1 MLRKLFI
8 VIAVLSLTITASAE
22 QAWLGIDQVE
32 PAKVEVL
39 SHNDQYTEIEF
50 DIKGVFISPQRNGD
64 ILFSLDGIVS
74 GVVPNLTKMVAIPA
88 YRNVEIQVISTEFVN
103 IDYDGRLPDIEGF
116 FRTGEPVIIRD
127 LRAIPITIYP
137 LRNSD
142 EPGKAQLLL
151 RARIRLNYTGY
162 SDVNNKTFTGSTSR
176 AFANLYN
183 SSIINYGWLD
193 SNNQSPGKG
202 TYLIITPEEY
212 TNYMGYVPPFDDF
225 VEWKKSK
232 GYQVEIHIVEPFG
245 TTFSELYDL
254 ILAAYQSA
262 DPPLEYVLLVGDANY
277 ANNWIPTYM
286 IEFGGQID
294 PTDHPYST
302 LEGDDYF
309 SDVLVGRLS
318 VSSYSEALIIYNKIV
333 HYEKNPYM
341 LETDWYKSI
350 LAVAGNYD
358 DTSSPPI
365 TPCQTAWWMADY
377 FLDHGFTTA
386 DTILNWGPWDP
397 TPGNYLEILAS
408 IDEGKTFVVYRGWGD
423 ANGWQVPAFNRN
435 HLNLM
440 DNNWKLPVFG
450 SFVCNT
456 GNFTSTVNPCFGEKL
471 LRVGGYSDGDGAV
484 AFYGPSDLYTN
495 TNYNNAISS
504 GFCEGFWEAEL
515 HHFGAAAAY
524 SKMTL
529 YQGFP
534 NKQAVEDYAWFYF
547 HVYNCL
553 GDPEMEMWND
563 IPIEMEIDHPASLP
577 SGVSSIGVT
586 VTENGNP
593 LENAYVTALH
603 DDDEL
608 IAGGYTDSNGDITL
622 TFDPAEGGELTV
634 TATNYGHIPAIANI
648 PLTSTAY
655 IGYASDSLHN
665 ETHPDGCLNPGET
678 ADLYVTI
685 ENFGFGSQ
693 NNVSGVLSTANP
705 YISISGNP
713 VSFGN
718 VASGA
723 TSEEYFSL
731 AVDDN
736 APSIAGVEFTLDLTT
751 SNGSYESKFAVV
763 LSGSDIAVYDVD
775 LPNGPIFHGM
785 QKPIAVILINN
796 GDFTASD
803 VSALLTSLDPD
814 ITVIQE
820 SAQYGDIS
828 PGQIASNSGNELMV
842 EVAQGTPE
850 GKMAQMRLSISSG
863 VGGEFDLTFYF
874 IVGTPDETDPTGPDA
889 YGYYAYDNGDIYYQN
904 QVPTYDWVELDPN
917 YPGHIAG
924 AIPVFMGD
932 DSSTL
937 VDLPFDFVFY
947 GDTYDQLTICTN
959 GWVSFTETW
968 MANFRNWDLPSP
980 LGPHTLI
987 AAFWDDLKDTVDT
1000 FLDIYYW
1007 EDPAG
1012 RFIIEWSR
1020 VHNRYKHPDPDK
1032 RMETFELILYDPAVQ
1047 SGSTGDGDILIQFKE
1062 INDIDFDNNFS
1073 TVGIEDY
1080 WHSIGLEYIFSKDYE
1095 NHPTAAVLHDEMAIL
1110 ITTTP
1115 PENFSG
1121 VEDAPDIIPQRYSLS
1136 QNYPN
1141 PFNSSTRI
1149 DFELAGSGMT
1159 ELKIFDVNGRLI
1171 KTLISGEL
1179 SAGGYSENWNGSDF
1193 SGKPVSSGIY
1203 FIQLKSGDYHKSIK
1217 CILLK

>member
-1 MLRKLFI
+1 MLRKIFI
-8 VIAVLSLTITASAE
+8 VITILSIIQAVNAE
-22 QAWLGIDQVE
+22 RAWVGIDQVE
-32 PAKVEVL
+32 PAEFEVL
-39 SHNDQYTEIEF
+39 FHSSEFTEIEF

-74 GVVPNLTKMVAIPA
+74 GTVPNLTRMVAIPP
-88 YRNVEIQVISTEFVN
+88 YKNVEIQVISTEFIEV
-103 IDYDGRLPDIEGF
+103 DYDGHLPAAGEL

-127 LRAIPITIYP
+127 LRAVPFTVFP
-137 LRNSD
+137 LRRSE
-142 EPGKAQLLL
+142 EPGRAELLR
-151 RARIRLNYTGY
+151 RARIRLNYSGY
-162 SDVNNKTFTGSTSR
+162 SAVNNKTFTGSTSK
-176 AFANLYN
+176 AFENIYN
-183 SSIINYGWLD
+183 SSIINYNWLD

-212 TNYMGYVPPFDDF
+212 TNYMGLVPPFDEF
-225 VEWKKSK
+225 VKWKKSK
-232 GYQVEIHIVEPFG
+232 GYQVEIHIVEQTG
-245 TTFSELYDL
+245 TTCNELYDL
-254 ILAAYQSA
+254 IQAAYQSA
-262 DPPLEYVLLVGDANY
+262 DPPLEYVLLVGDPNGGMT
-277 ANNWIPTYM
+277 WIPTHM
-286 IEFGGQID
+286 IEFNGQTD

-302 LEGDDYF
+302 MDDDDYF

-341 LETDWYKSI
+341 QATDWYKSM

-408 IDEGKTFVVYRGWGD
+408 IDEGKSFVVYRGWGD

-435 HLNLM
+435 HINLM
-440 DNNWKLPVFG
+440 DNDWKLPVFG

-456 GNFTSTVNPCFGEKL
+456 GNFTSSINPCFGEKL
-471 LRVGGYSDGDGAV
+471 LRVGGYIDGDGAV

-495 TNYNNAISS
+495 TNFNNAISS

-524 SKMTL
+524 SKAAL

-534 NKQAVEDYAWFYF
+534 NKQAVGDYAWFYF

-563 IPIEMEIDHPASLP
+563 IPIEMEIDCPSSLP
-577 SGVSSIGVT
+577 SGVSSVEVSVDESGS
-586 VTENGNP
+586 G
-593 LENAYVTALH
+593 LENAYVTVLH
-603 DDDEL
+603 DDEL
-608 IAGGYTDSNGDITL
+608 IAGGYTDSSGEITL
-622 TFDPAEGGELTV
+622 TFDPAEGDELTI
-634 TATNYGHIPAIANI
+634 TATNYGYIPAIAVI
-648 PLTSTAY
+648 PITSTAY
-655 IGYASDSLHN
+655 IGYISDSLYN
-665 ETHPDGCLNPGET
+665 ESNPDGCLNPGET
-678 ADLYVTI
+678 ADLYITI
-685 ENFGFGSQ
+685 ENFGAGSQ
-693 NNVSGVLSTANP
+693 NSVSGVLSTANP

-723 TSEEYFSL
+723 TSEEYFTL
-731 AVDDN
+731 IVDDN
-736 APSIAGVEFTLDLTT
+736 SPSISGLEFTLDLTT
-751 SNGSYESKFAVV
+751 SSGSYESKFAVV
-763 LSGSDIAVYDVD
+763 LSGSDLAVYDVD
-775 LPNGPIFHGM
+775 LPSGPIFHGM
-785 QKPIAVILINN
+785 QKPIAVTLINN

-803 VSALLTSLDPD
+803 VSAIITSLDPD
-814 ITVIQE
+814 ITVIQGN
-820 SAQYGDIS
+820 AQYGDIP
-828 PGQIASNSGNELMV
+828 PGQTASNTGDELMV
-842 EVAQGTPE
+842 EAAQGTPE
-850 GKMAQMRLSISSG
+850 GKIAQMQLSISPSI
-863 VGGEFDLTFYF
+863 GGEVDLSFNF
-874 IVGTPDETDPTGPDA
+874 IIGTPDETDPTGPDA
-889 YGYYAYDNGDIYYQN
+889 YGYYAYDDGDIYYQD
-904 QVPTYDWVELDPN
+904 QAPTYDWVELDPN

-924 AIPVFMGD
+924 ATPIFMGD

-980 LGPHTLI
+980 LGPHTLV

-1020 VHNRYKHPDPDK
+1020 VHNRYKDPDPDN
-1032 RMETFELILYDPAVQ
+1032 RMETFELILYDPDVQ
-1047 SGSTGDGDILIQFKE
+1047 SGPTGDGDILIQFKE

-1095 NHPTAAVLHDEMAIL
+1095 NHPTAAELHDEMAIL

-1121 VEDAPDIIPQRYSLS
+1121 VEEGPGFIPQRYTLW

-1141 PFNSSTRI
+1141 PFNASTRI
-1149 DFELAGSGMT
+1149 DFELAEPGMT
-1159 ELKIFDVNGRLI
+1159 ELKIFDVSGRLI

-1179 SAGGYSENWNGSDF
+1179 NPGGYSENWNGADF
-1193 SGKPVSSGIY
+1193 NGKPVSSGVY
-1203 FIQLKSGDYHKSIK
+1203 FIRLESGEYRSAVK
-1217 CILLK
+1217 CIILK